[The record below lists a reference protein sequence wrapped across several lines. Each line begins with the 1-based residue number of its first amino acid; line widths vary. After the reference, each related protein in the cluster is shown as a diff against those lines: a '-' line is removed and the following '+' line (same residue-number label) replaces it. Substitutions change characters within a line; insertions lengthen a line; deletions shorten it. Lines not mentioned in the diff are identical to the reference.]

1 MRASLTAPRR
11 PNDQVRSTNIR
22 WVGAQAQPLE
32 RLSGCQSLSFS
43 VVVPDPAACLWHRSE
58 QRVARPEIAPGRLV
72 EGPIEAR
79 HALNAGGAFS
89 PELLV
94 DQERPWSYH
103 SIGMAQD
110 GREGN
115 CILNRLIGSLP
126 RVGQHWVG
134 GVSKQGQTPARP
146 GLKRFAIEEPPSKCC
161 LHLSDDSFNQRVP
174 ARELSRERACI
185 ADGRPGFFQRLVRCN
200 ETHVVDEL
208 VGPHRKDQKMLA
220 GAKPVAHRTL

>member
-1 MRASLTAPRR
+1 MPCEAEGSRR
-11 PNDQVRSTNIR
+11 RRVRERELNGR
-22 WVGAQAQPLE
+22 GRGLE
-32 RLSGCQSLSFS
+32 RLSGCQCLSFS

-58 QRVARPEIAPGRLV
+58 QRVARPEIAPGHLV

-79 HALNAGGAFS
+79 HTLNAGGAFS
-89 PELLV
+89 PLLLV
-94 DQERPWSYH
+94 DQERPRSYH

-161 LHLSDDSFNQRVP
+161 
-174 ARELSRERACI
+174 
-185 ADGRPGFFQRLVRCN
+185 
-200 ETHVVDEL
+200 
-208 VGPHRKDQKMLA
+208 
-220 GAKPVAHRTL
+220 